1 MASVELSADALAGF
15 DFDPHTRALRYPYT
29 SRVSWPIP
37 IDQLSSRAPSQRSP
51 MMKRSTSPLHE
62 HPQRYEPPSHHQP
75 QSLLLNPEWS
85 MPDTS
90 HLAYQLDTTFPQQ
103 FTDSYALPFHTSPTD
118 FMPSHS
124 HIDTGLPMQSSYL
137 PVAGQMEGMPFNW
150 QEFRQEIPNDLMAFS
165 AHNGLSDMSLP
176 QHGLPEQGSPSDTYL
191 EVRSLT
197 SGSENGWATVD
208 YSQQSLDSSMHDPQA
223 AGTIFNPSQTIHGR
237 TFSDSSY
244 SDLEQQRQ
252 SWSSSFVEVPNA
264 ISSPSSDSHGELE
277 FHREHYH
284 HHDHD
289 YAHHH
294 EEETRRANCAP
305 VVTSSMTKPINIKQS
320 SSPQRSLT
328 SSGRSSPPTR
338 RQARKSTNTKSLKS
352 PTTRKPAQIPK
363 VDTEKRIGR
372 RKGPLRPEQRKQA
385 GEIRKL
391 GACLRCKFLKKT
403 VSIVPQLGRSPRL
416 TRDSATRA
424 NHVQG
429 VSHHM
434 LACGLCHALV
444 SISRNWRIS

>member
-1 MASVELSADALAGF
+1 
-15 DFDPHTRALRYPYT
+15 
-29 SRVSWPIP
+29 
-37 IDQLSSRAPSQRSP
+37 
-51 MMKRSTSPLHE
+51 MKRSTSPLHE
-62 HPQRYEPPSHHQP
+62 QHPSQTYEPSPHHQ
-75 QSLLLNPEWS
+75 QSLLLNPEWP

-103 FTDSYALPFHTSPTD
+103 FTDNYTLPFHTSPTD
-118 FMPSHS
+118 FMPSHP
-124 HIDTGLPMQSSYL
+124 HIDTGLPMQGPYL
-137 PVAGQMEGMPFNW
+137 PVASQMEGMPFNW
-150 QEFRQEIPNDLMAFS
+150 QTFRQEISNDLMAFP
-165 AHNGLSDMSLP
+165 AHNAMPDMNLP

-197 SGSENGWATVD
+197 SGSENGWATID

-264 ISSPSSDSHGELE
+264 ISSPSSDSHGELD

-284 HHDHD
+284 NHDHD

-294 EEETRRANCAP
+294 EEETRLANCP
-305 VVTSSMTKPINIKQS
+305 SVVTTSMTKPINIKQS

-352 PTTRKPAQIPK
+352 PTTRKPAQISK

-403 VSIVPQLGRSPRL
+403 VSTAPQFGTARL
-416 TRDSATRA
+416 TRGSATLA
-424 NHVQG
+424 NHVQD
-429 VSHHM
+429 VSHLM
-434 LACGLCHALV
+434 LVCGWCHVLV
-444 SISRNWRIS
+444 SILRNWRIS

>member
-1 MASVELSADALAGF
+1 
-15 DFDPHTRALRYPYT
+15 
-29 SRVSWPIP
+29 
-37 IDQLSSRAPSQRSP
+37 
-51 MMKRSTSPLHE
+51 MKRSTSPLHE
-62 HPQRYEPPSHHQP
+62 HSQRYEPPSHHQT

-85 MPDTS
+85 IPDTS
-90 HLAYQLDTTFPQQ
+90 HLAYPLDTTFPQQ

-118 FMPSHS
+118 FMPSHPP
-124 HIDTGLPMQSSYL
+124 IDTGLPMQGSYL
-137 PVAGQMEGMPFNW
+137 PVASQMEGMPFNW
-150 QEFRQEIPNDLMAFS
+150 QEFRQEIPTDLMAFP
-165 AHNGLSDMSLP
+165 AHNTLHDMNLP
-176 QHGLPEQGSPSDTYL
+176 QHGLPDQGSPSDTYL

-208 YSQQSLDSSMHDPQA
+208 YPQHSLDSSMHDPQA

-244 SDLEQQRQ
+244 SDLEQQCRQ

-264 ISSPSSDSHGELE
+264 ISSPSSDSHGEQD
-277 FHREHYH
+277 FHREHFH
-284 HHDHD
+284 NHDHD

-294 EEETRRANCAP
+294 EEETRRANCHP
-305 VVTSSMTKPINIKQS
+305 VITTSMTKPINIKQS

-338 RQARKSTNTKSLKS
+338 RQARKSANTKSLKS

-363 VDTEKRIGR
+363 ADTEKRIGR

-403 VSIVPQLGRSPRL
+403 VSTLPQFIISRL
-416 TRDSATRA
+416 TRESVTLA
-424 NHVQG
+424 NRVQG
-429 VSHHM
+429 VSHLM
-434 LACGLCHALV
+434 LDCGLYHVLAL
-444 SISRNWRIS
+444 ILRNWRIS